1 MTSLQVLSISDSVSQ
16 QVYSSKI
23 RRLFGKADLAISCGD
38 LPYYY
43 VEYVVSTL
51 DVPVF
56 YVRGN
61 HAKKV
66 EYGNAG
72 QRTAPAG
79 ATNLHRRVVYRK
91 GLLLAGIEGSVRY
104 KPGPFQYTQ
113 RQMWKYVWQMVPRL
127 LLNRALY
134 GRYLDIFITHAPP
147 WGIHDMPDWPHQGI
161 RAFRWL
167 IEVFKPAYH
176 FHGHIH
182 LYGPNARYRT
192 HFKETEII
200 NTYGH
205 RYLRLENLPVQE
217 DSR

>member
-1 MTSLQVLSISDSVSQ
+1 MTPLQVLSISDSVSQ
-16 QVYSSKI
+16 QVYSSQI
-23 RRLFGKADLAISCGD
+23 RHLFGEADLAISCGD

-43 VEYVVSTL
+43 VEYVVSAL

-79 ATNLHRRVVYRK
+79 ATDLHRRVVYRK

-113 RQMWKYVWQMVPRL
+113 RQMWGYVWQMVPRL
-127 LLNRALY
+127 LLNRAVY
-134 GRYLDIFITHAPP
+134 GRYLDIFVTHAPP

-192 HFKETEII
+192 RFKETEII

-205 RYLRLENLPVQE
+205 RYSRLENLPVKKALQ
-217 DSR
+217 